1 MDLFYVCMKFLI
13 SVFLIIIC
21 TNYSFCKDN
30 KIELSKYIHN
40 ANDILIY
47 SNDIIHNMK
56 EDKIH
61 VNDVNFFTDKHS
73 NQEKQDKNLAKSRI
87 LKDSKLSK
95 QDGSFF
101 YLQSISYGGVKNWSI
116 VLNNI
121 SINSS
126 MPSFNIS
133 DIMEVYSV
141 MQDSVKLKILN
152 PNQDILNKNQNDK
165 RIQSKIINGVVNCY
179 ITLKTNEYFDVNT
192 YEISSGNMINNL
204 YSVS

>member
-1 MDLFYVCMKFLI
+1 MKFLI